1 MSENE
6 KGFGTPNSELPIGV
20 LKDCEY
26 LGNDPT
32 EPAMLP
38 GEENFIRAGFYV
50 KPLLMPTER
59 DFERRIWK
67 NFIKRQN
74 K

>member
-6 KGFGTPNSELPIGV
+6 KGFGMPNSELPIGI
-20 LKDCEY
+20 LKDCEF

-38 GEENFIRAGFYV
+38 GEESFIHAGFYI
-50 KPLLMPTER
+50 KPHPMPTER
-59 DFERRIWK
+59 DNEKRIWK
-67 NFIKRQN
+67 KFRK
-74 K
+74 KV